1 MDNKT
6 QGTEQQDQLSDMS
19 RDELDA
25 EIGLLLGV
33 YPVVRFLDEREIE
46 EDESCLLYGGAC
58 VCMRGVCKDIL
69 RDGGSRTHRVLMGD
83 QVHRASARYVNVD
96 GKPGVL
102 MCAQPIDAV
111 AGGLLSEDLLYH
123 DALSGAYNR
132 RFYED
137 NLRNQHVFAGV
148 AVLDMDDF
156 KLVNDTLGHHAGDV
170 AIKTAVSALRS
181 CIRSSD
187 MLVRYGGDEFVLVIP
202 GISADVFARKLHDM
216 ADKVAETPVPGYEN
230 INLTVS
236 VGGVL
241 SEGRTV
247 EEAVRQADGLMY
259 KAKGRKNLVI
269 TDSDD
274 LDSYEFH
281 KPLLLVVDD
290 SEMNRVILSEMLKD
304 QYEILEADCGE
315 AGITCLKQHGS
326 GISIVMLD
334 IVMPGADGFDV
345 LSCMSRNG
353 WIDDIPVIMISS
365 EDSDDSV
372 LRAYE
377 LGASDYISRPFDS
390 RIVRQRVSNI
400 MRLYTKQRRLS
411 TMLAQQFYERER
423 ESRMLVDIMGG
434 AMELRNGE
442 SGPHV
447 QHVRKLTEMML
458 EHLMRKTDRYHIT
471 SSDRSTIAAASTL
484 HDLGKLS
491 IPDNILNKPGRLT
504 PEEFEIMKTHTTIGA
519 DMLEGMVQY
528 RDSALVRTARD
539 ICRWHHER
547 YDGSGYPDG
556 LKGEE
561 IPISAQVVALVD
573 VYDALTSDRVYKKAF
588 PHEKAM
594 HMILNGDCGAFNP
607 LLIDCLIDLQDRIV
621 AEKDEQDSPP
631 PISVNDEG
639 AGKSGSLIDEGRPDD
654 ENGPTR
660 KG

>member
-1 MDNKT
+1 MDDKT
-6 QGTEQQDQLSDMS
+6 QGTEQHDQLPDMS
-19 RDELDA
+19 RDELEA
-25 EIGLLLGV
+25 EMGRLLGV
-33 YPVVRFLDEREIE
+33 YPVVRFLDEDDIE

-58 VCMRGVCKDIL
+58 VCVRGVCKDVL
-69 RDGGSRTHRVLMGD
+69 RNGGSRTHRVLMGD
-83 QVHRASARYVNVD
+83 QIHRASARYVNVD

-102 MCAQPIDAV
+102 MCAQPVDAV
-111 AGGLLSEDLLYH
+111 ASGMLSEELLYH

-148 AVLDMDDF
+148 AVLDLDDF

-170 AIKTAVSALRS
+170 AIKTAVSVLRS
-181 CIRSSD
+181 CIRSTD

-202 GISADVFARKLHDM
+202 GISADVFARKLQDM
-216 ADKVAETPVPGYEN
+216 GDKLAETPVPGYEN

-236 VGGVL
+236 IGGVL

-259 KAKGRKNLVI
+259 KAKGRKNFVI
-269 TDSDD
+269 TDSDN
-274 LDSYEFH
+274 LDPFEFH

-315 AGITCLKQHGS
+315 AGIARLEQHGS
-326 GISIVMLD
+326 GISIVLLD

-353 WIDDIPVIMISS
+353 LIDDIPVIMISS

-377 LGASDYISRPFDS
+377 LGASDYISRPFDK

-471 SSDRSTIAAASTL
+471 SSDRATIAAASTL

-491 IPDNILNKPGRLT
+491 IPDDILNKPGRLT

-528 RDSALVRTARD
+528 RDSALVRAARD

-547 YDGSGYPDG
+547 YDGGGYPDG

-588 PHEKAM
+588 SHEKAM
-594 HMILNGDCGAFNP
+594 HMILNGECGAFNP

-621 AEKDEQDSPP
+621 AEKDEEDPP
-631 PISVNDEG
+631 PPYFSE
-639 AGKSGSLIDEGRPDD
+639 
-654 ENGPTR
+654 
-660 KG
+660 

>member
-1 MDNKT
+1 MDDKT

-25 EIGLLLGV
+25 EIGRLLGV

-111 AGGLLSEDLLYH
+111 AGGLLSEELLYH

-148 AVLDMDDF
+148 AVLDLDDF

-187 MLVRYGGDEFVLVIP
+187 MLVHYGGDEFVLVIP
-202 GISADVFARKLHDM
+202 GISADVFVRKLHDM

-315 AGITCLKQHGS
+315 AGIACLEQYGS
-326 GISIVMLD
+326 GISIVLLD
-334 IVMPGADGFDV
+334 IVMPGVDGFDV
-345 LSCMSRNG
+345 LSLMSRNG

-377 LGASDYISRPFDS
+377 LGASDYIGRPFDS

-411 TMLAQQFYERER
+411 AMLAQQFYERER

-447 QHVRKLTEMML
+447 KHVRKLTEMML

-528 RDSALVRTARD
+528 RDSALVRAARD

-631 PISVNDEG
+631 P
-639 AGKSGSLIDEGRPDD
+639 LFR
-654 ENGPTR
+654 
-660 KG
+660 